1 MPCKTW
7 RWLPVCFYIIA
18 TPPTLF
24 DGTRTLSV
32 HFYQLAREGISAE
45 KAHATASVCP
55 QSCPCP
61 GLIAGIV
68 LAIALSFTI
77 RETGSAQGK
86 RSEVELPQF
95 HRA

>member
-1 MPCKTW
+1 MGKLRAAAP
-7 RWLPVCFYIIA
+7 LPLHEFQQGFL
-18 TPPTLF
+18 P
-24 DGTRTLSV
+24 
-32 HFYQLAREGISAE
+32 
-45 KAHATASVCP
+45 
-55 QSCPCP
+55 
-61 GLIAGIV
+61 LIAGIV